1 MIKKLVKSK
10 LFIVLIF
17 LVIILLIIK
26 LNSAKQTKVNPT
38 NSSQQISSSPSVSQ
52 SQSPDT
58 NPSLNQ
64 TNNSNLPTPTIKI
77 TEINYQIP
85 LYNLLPYQG
94 KYFKAIRYFKTN
106 NIQIKVFNRE
116 HTDLA
121 KKEAQEWLVKNGV
134 DNLDTFTVI
143 Y

>member
-17 LVIILLIIK
+17 LAIILLIIK
-26 LNSAKQTKVNPT
+26 LNSTKQTTDNPT
-38 NSSQQISSSPSVSQ
+38 NSDQQISTSVNISQ
-52 SQSPDT
+52 FQSPDANLPQNQSN
-58 NPSLNQ
+58 NP
-64 TNNSNLPTPTIKI
+64 NLPTPTIKI

-121 KKEAQEWLVKNGV
+121 KKEAQEWLVKNRV